1 MEIKKQI
8 TIEFTGTIQELKQL
22 LLDTFNDDRVIVSCS
37 IRTDGAIQSLPDPL
51 YQSFIDFCSE
61 LYPPLHINNK
71 SVAHTGLYD
80 AKHMAN
86 SSPVNA
92 IKKIRQVTGMD
103 LKDAKD
109 FVNKHL
115 RDNIPEGTAHC

>member
-22 LLDTFNDDRVIVSCS
+22 LLDTFNDDRVIVSGS
-37 IRTDGAIQSLPDPL
+37 IRTDGAIQSPPDPL

-61 LYPPLHINNK
+61 LDPPLHINNK
-71 SVAHTGLYD
+71 SVAHIGLYA
-80 AKHMAN
+80 AKDMAYTCRID
-86 SSPVNA
+86 A

-109 FVNKHL
+109 FVNKHF